1 MSHSQWLGYW
11 FVLGVLAAPMTSL
24 YAGENSTVTDTEVVS
39 QALEQQRDRIMWQP
53 GVVGTGLS
61 LCDGEPCIKIL
72 VVRCS
77 PELQRALEQILANQ
91 RFIIEESGPI
101 RAQPEKK

>member
-1 MSHSQWLGYW
+1 MSHPQQFGYW
-11 FVLGVLAAPMTSL
+11 FVFGVLVASMTSL
-24 YAGENSTVTDTEVVS
+24 YAGENSTLIDTEVVS
-39 QALEQQRDRIMWQP
+39 QALEQRRDRIMSQP

-61 LCDGEPCIKIL
+61 LCDGKTCIKVL
-72 VVRCS
+72 VVRRT

-101 RAQPEKK
+101 RAQPEDK